1 MTWQLHGLV
10 REPYV
15 IWYLNRQLPHEFRQ
29 EPEVWHRPLRYQPPW
44 EHLVNLRLKIT
55 KGGPDRQADL
65 LRINSTGIAY
75 LPSKR
80 QFPGLHDST

>member
-15 IWYLNRQLPHEFRQ
+15 IWYLNRQLPPEFRQ
-29 EPEVWHRPLRYQPPW
+29 EPEVWHRRLRYQPP
-44 EHLVNLRLKIT
+44 VGASCPFKAQIT
-55 KGGPDRQADL
+55 VGGPDGQADL

-80 QFPGLHDST
+80 QFPVLHDST